1 MKISMFTNTFRPHVG
16 GVANSVAA
24 FAQDLRSRG
33 HQVMVVAPTFPD
45 LDPAEDQR
53 NNVVRV
59 PAIQNF
65 NGSDFSVRL
74 LLPGQFSHQL
84 DQFAPDIIHCHH
96 PFLLGDAAMRTARHR
111 GLPLVF
117 THHTLYERYTHYV
130 SFDAPVMQRFVIE
143 LATRFANL
151 CRIVIAPSES
161 IAGLLKQRGVTTPC
175 RIVPTGVD
183 TEFFGSGKRERFR
196 QNHAI
201 DPEAIVFGHL
211 GRLAPEKNLDFLA
224 RAMIIACH
232 SLEQGIFLVAGA
244 GPSAEKIK
252 TRFADAGLA
261 DRLIMVGGLQG
272 DDLVDCYAAMDL
284 FVFASTSE
292 TQGMVLTEAM
302 AAGQPVIALDAPG
315 AREVVEDRR
324 NGRLL
329 PQSVDTEEFALAVT
343 SSVADRDVMAAWREQ
358 ALQTAERFS
367 RQTSAQRLEDVYREA
382 LQPIP
387 PNREANLDAWDAL
400 LESVHAEWD
409 LVRSKIG
416 AVVEAVGHHSEDG
429 GDRA

>member
-33 HQVMVVAPTFPD
+33 HQVMVVAPTFPG
-45 LDPAEDQR
+45 LDQAEDQR
-53 NNVVRV
+53 NSVIRV

-151 CRIVIAPSES
+151 CRTVIAPSES
-161 IAGLLKQRGVTTPC
+161 IAELLKQRGVTTPC
-175 RIVPTGVD
+175 RVVPTGVD
-183 TEFFGSGKRERFR
+183 TEFFGNGKRERFR
-196 QNHAI
+196 QKNAI

-224 RAMIIACH
+224 RAMIIACR

-244 GPSAEKIK
+244 GPSAAKIK

-272 DDLVDCYAAMDL
+272 DDLADCYAAMDL

-343 SSVADRDVMAAWREQ
+343 SSIADRDGLDAWREQ

-367 RQTSAQRLEDVYREA
+367 RQASAQRLEDVYREA
-382 LQPIP
+382 LEPRP
-387 PNREANLDAWDAL
+387 ANKEANLDAWDAL

-416 AVVEAVGHHSEDG
+416 AAVDAVGHHPQGD